1 MAALTVEWQGREYAV
16 ELAENAILRD
26 VGSAIA
32 VVTHT
37 SFETLKLLQ
46 GGRVIIPSASPQRLA
61 DETGK
66 HLVTRPCG
74 VAPCCV
80 PPKYLLP
87 QRRC

>member
-66 HLVTRPCG
+66 RLVTRPCG
-74 VAPCCV
+74 AAPCCV
-80 PPKYLLP
+80 P
-87 QRRC
+87 R